1 MANTFVT
8 LKEIARQALPVLH
21 QNLLFPNIIYTDY
34 AQDFHGVGDTVK
46 VRKPVI
52 YEAGDFNEAS
62 GVQWQDIVEDSV
74 EVTLDHI
81 ATVDA
86 RASAIETAT
95 CIDDLNRVFVEPAA
109 IAIAEKINSDGL
121 NLYKDVFRR
130 VGTAGQTPSKLS
142 DIAAARKALNLA
154 QAPTT
159 GRCAVWDVDADA
171 NFMSLDALVN
181 AEKAGSNQALR
192 EGSIGRIYGMDNY
205 MSQAVKKHETG
216 ITSAAGVKVNGA
228 VAAGSTHVSIDGTKL
243 EGYLKKGDLLTIGGG
258 RIRGGEGYLGGR
270 GQRHCRRGGISPHAP
285 DGGRRGSDAGGQP
298 RGEPGVPSHGLCLCH
313 PAPFQPGRPGRGKL
327 RHQLQRTFP
336 AGDPGLR
343 PAVQAQRVFH
353 GRVVRIQDDLSGI
366 GGAHSGLI
374 GRRRTG
380 VTTSSDLAGL
390 GHLPQRG
397 RHGDGVRTSSAA
409 EAAPSPEGEGMGR

>member
-46 VRKPVI
+46 VRTPVI

-258 RIRGGEGYLGGR
+258 EYVVVKDTSAAAGNAIAGVEVYPPMPQTADDAEVTLVGSHVANLAFHPMAFAYVTRPL
-270 GQRHCRRGGISPHAP
+270 SNP
-285 DGGRRGSDAGGQP
+285 DGQGVESYVTSYNGLSLRVTRGYDQQYKRSVYSMDVLYGFKTIYPELA
-298 RGEPGVPSHGLCLCH
+298 
-313 PAPFQPGRPGRGKL
+313 A
-327 RHQLQRTFP
+327 
-336 AGDPGLR
+336 
-343 PAVQAQRVFH
+343 
-353 GRVVRIQDDLSGI
+353 RI
-366 GGAHSGLI
+366 
-374 GRRRTG
+374 
-380 VTTSSDLAGL
+380 L
-390 GHLPQRG
+390 G
-397 RHGDGVRTSSAA
+397 
-409 EAAPSPEGEGMGR
+409 